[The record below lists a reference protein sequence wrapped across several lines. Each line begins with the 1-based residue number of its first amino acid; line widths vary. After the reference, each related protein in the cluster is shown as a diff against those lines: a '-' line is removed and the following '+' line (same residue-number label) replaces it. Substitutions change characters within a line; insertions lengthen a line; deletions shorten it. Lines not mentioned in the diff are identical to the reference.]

1 MRTTLTLDE
10 DVMAK
15 LRQEMA
21 RTGAGMKEVVN
32 AFLRRGL
39 EAPNAEEIAQPF
51 VVQAQSMGL
60 KAGIDLDD
68 ISGLLDF
75 LDGPAQR

>member
-10 DVMAK
+10 DVAAK
-15 LRQEMA
+15 LRQEMN
-21 RTGAGMKEVVN
+21 RSGAGMKEVVN

-39 EAPNAEEIAQPF
+39 DAPRAEDMARPFRVHAQP
-51 VVQAQSMGL
+51 MGL
-60 KAGIDLDD
+60 KAGMDLDD

-75 LDGPAQR
+75 LDGPTRR

>member
-10 DVMAK
+10 DVAAK
-15 LRQEMA
+15 LRQEMI
-21 RTGAGMKEVVN
+21 RSGAGMKEVVN

-39 EAPNAEEIAQPF
+39 DAPRAEDMARPFRVHAQP
-51 VVQAQSMGL
+51 MGL
-60 KAGIDLDD
+60 KAGMDLDD

-75 LDGPAQR
+75 LDGPARR